1 MCVYY
6 EIVLFQYISDRELRK
21 NIFCITTV
29 LYLVKTID
37 RHFVDDVENAPY
49 AYANVVSLLIDWL
62 TSKESLAVERDWI
75 VVVWLQLENCG
86 RKILYVV

>member
-49 AYANVVSLLIDWL
+49 VYANVVCFFVDWL
-62 TSKESLAVERDWI
+62 TLKRISCCKERLDCRRMVTAGKLWA
-75 VVVWLQLENCG
+75 
-86 RKILYVV
+86 